1 MGNIQESERRQLI
14 LRKVDRVCWLCT
26 TISVC
31 AFFVLSILDLYG
43 VQINFSNSPSLRFV
57 TFSLITGLFMVA
69 NEVSVYIKTISD
81 DDASMGRFI
90 RDLIVMWSINVFVL
104 CCVHNYIYGSTFS
117 HVLPVTLSVAII
129 IAGAQCMCYVIYHSY
144 YERKEQMAINM
155 MLKQQNAA
163 DSESPSATDNPS
175 QCVLHSDYGGQE
187 LVINPRNVVY
197 VESVANYADVC
208 YMADGQVT
216 HSTLRTTI
224 KQLKDDLQGNG
235 FIIQCH
241 RGFLVN
247 MHHVESLDGSQSRFY
262 LTLRHTDKKIPVSRT
277 HKLAIKEALA

>member
-1 MGNIQESERRQLI
+1 MGKIQESERRQLI
-14 LRKVDRVCWLCT
+14 LRRVDRACWLCT

-31 AFFVLSILDLYG
+31 VFFVLSILNLYG

-57 TFSLITGLFMVA
+57 VFSLITGLFIVA
-69 NEVSVYIKTISD
+69 NEVSVYIKTIND

-90 RDLIVMWSINVFVL
+90 RDLTVMWSINVFVL

-129 IAGAQCMCYVIYHSY
+129 IAGAQCMCYVIYRSY
-144 YERKEQMAINM
+144 YERKEQMVINV
-155 MLKQQNAA
+155 MLKQQKDA
-163 DSESPSATDNPS
+163 DSESSSAPHNPS
-175 QCVLHSDYGGQE
+175 ECVLHSDYGGQN
-187 LVINPRNVVY
+187 LVINPQDFIY

-216 HSTLRTTI
+216 HSNLRTTI

-235 FIIQCH
+235 FIVQCH

-247 MHHVESLDGSQSRFY
+247 MRHVESLDGSQSRFF
-262 LTLRHTDKKIPVSRT
+262 LTLRPTAKKIPVSRT
-277 HKLAIKEALA
+277 HKLAIREALL